1 MNPTERAKELSGS
14 LLLNI
19 LVGQQQQQQQQQM
32 QYADGI
38 PAISQRNREKVMDKE
53 GTRKRES

>member
-1 MNPTERAKELSGS
+1 MNRSERAKELSGS

-19 LVGQQQQQQQQQM
+19 LVQQQM

-53 GTRKRES
+53 GRRKRNVT

>member
-19 LVGQQQQQQQQQM
+19 LVGQQQQQQQM

-53 GTRKRES
+53 ERRKRES

>member
-19 LVGQQQQQQQQQM
+19 LVQQQQQQQM

-53 GTRKRES
+53 GRRKRET

>member
-19 LVGQQQQQQQQQM
+19 LVGQQQQQQQQM

>member
-19 LVGQQQQQQQQQM
+19 LVGQQQQQQM